1 MRHVASAHHLAALLS
16 AAGFI
21 PDPHAGFVA
30 AHSARLAPCCGEGWL
45 AAGDAAVSFDPLSS
59 QGLFNALYTG
69 LAAAEAADRHL
80 SGAADALTDY
90 ERAIAD
96 IWSAYRAQLVHW
108 YGAETRWADRPFW
121 RRRLAAQ

>member
-1 MRHVASAHHLAALLS
+1 M
-16 AAGFI
+16 
-21 PDPHAGFVA
+21 
-30 AHSARLAPCCGEGWL
+30 
-45 AAGDAAVSFDPLSS
+45 SFDPLSS

-108 YGAETRWADRPFW
+108 YGAETRWADRGAMKA
-121 RRRLAAQ
+121 RRCLAAQWIASFGCASR

>member
-1 MRHVASAHHLAALLS
+1 
-16 AAGFI
+16 
-21 PDPHAGFVA
+21 
-30 AHSARLAPCCGEGWL
+30 
-45 AAGDAAVSFDPLSS
+45 VSFDPLSS

-80 SGAADALTDY
+80 SGATEALTDY

-96 IWSAYRAQLVHW
+96 IWSAYRAQLALW
-108 YGAETRWADRPFW
+108 YRAEGRWADRPFW